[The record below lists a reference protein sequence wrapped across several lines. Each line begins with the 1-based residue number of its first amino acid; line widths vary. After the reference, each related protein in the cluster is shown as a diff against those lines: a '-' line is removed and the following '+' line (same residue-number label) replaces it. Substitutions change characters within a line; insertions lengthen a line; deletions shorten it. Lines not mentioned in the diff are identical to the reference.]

1 MYEANYTPLEISPLS
16 HSAAKED
23 IVTYASVE
31 LYKKMQ
37 CDLLAVSYP
46 GAQGDRC
53 ILSGGTGRK
62 VLRTYVDII
71 AYQENAG
78 VTTVYLEECKDE
90 ISKSVDDAIKLNS
103 LIVDKE
109 KLRGLSV
116 LYKKITGK
124 ESPLSLNIG
133 IGAKYSFIP
142 PAMDVDYIFMF
153 RIDDSCTEKTVVNY
167 NIAII
172 NTKLVKDFNLLTDCD
187 GKLIGSLELDKI
199 YIVK

>member
-1 MYEANYTPLEISPLS
+1 MSTKLILTDQYRRTICSISWNSTPIKQYLNTLYEANYTPLEISPLS

-109 KLRGLSV
+109 KLRGLW
-116 LYKKITGK
+116 
-124 ESPLSLNIG
+124 
-133 IGAKYSFIP
+133 FI
-142 PAMDVDYIFMF
+142 I
-153 RIDDSCTEKTVVNY
+153 
-167 NIAII
+167 
-172 NTKLVKDFNLLTDCD
+172 
-187 GKLIGSLELDKI
+187 
-199 YIVK
+199 